1 MPGGTYCLF
10 HSQQAEAKR
19 IMADAR
25 RAGGLARLASLKP
38 TGLVV
43 RVGTPQECKETA
55 RQALQLMLD
64 GKLDRQAYYRA
75 LRELRAPLSELLTQR
90 AEQWVQQWQN
100 NSKYFDLYRAAK
112 NWVTDTAGHIALSE
126 RYAEGSHASVAKAK
140 GWALALQAGTALR
153 CAAAELVEVQS
164 LTVKP
169 VESLL

>member
-1 MPGGTYCLF
+1 MTEETLETGTGNTSSSTACAALTASGQRCRAVPMPGETYCLF

-64 GKLDRQAYYRA
+64 GKLDRPRCDSTVKGCAKLLETFA
-75 LRELRAPLSELLTQR
+75 LGE
-90 AEQWVQQWQN
+90 
-100 NSKYFDLYRAAK
+100 
-112 NWVTDTAGHIALSE
+112 
-126 RYAEGSHASVAKAK
+126 
-140 GWALALQAGTALR
+140 LQAQIEAIKADLQ
-153 CAAAELVEVQS
+153 V
-164 LTVKP
+164 VK
-169 VESLL
+169 EAGDADAG

>member
-1 MPGGTYCLF
+1 MTDETPEIGASNTSSSTACAALTASGQRCRAVPLPGETYCLF

-64 GKLDRQAYYRA
+64 GKLDRPRCDSTVKGCAKLLETFA
-75 LRELRAPLSELLTQR
+75 LGE
-90 AEQWVQQWQN
+90 
-100 NSKYFDLYRAAK
+100 
-112 NWVTDTAGHIALSE
+112 
-126 RYAEGSHASVAKAK
+126 
-140 GWALALQAGTALR
+140 LQAQIEAIKADLQM
-153 CAAAELVEVQS
+153 VKEVGDADAG
-164 LTVKP
+164 
-169 VESLL
+169 